1 MSLRIVPASGHSST
15 FSHIGPRSKG
25 APSAPGL
32 HDTLRAGVGPS
43 AFSALP
49 SSSSSSSTPQAI
61 SAHPLEARL
70 KAWEATQHQ
79 LRMETLRRTFG
90 MAEPIRREMELK
102 IAREGEW
109 RPLVLGN
116 GAARPGVHEDI
127 LKGRDTTVDWDD
139 VFTNETTLPVAG
151 IHDEMERKLRI

>member
-1 MSLRIVPASGHSST
+1 
-15 FSHIGPRSKG
+15 
-25 APSAPGL
+25 
-32 HDTLRAGVGPS
+32 
-43 AFSALP
+43 
-49 SSSSSSSTPQAI
+49 
-61 SAHPLEARL
+61 
-70 KAWEATQHQ
+70 
-79 LRMETLRRTFG
+79 METLRRTFG

-109 RPLVLGN
+109 RPLALGN

-139 VFTNETTLPVAG
+139 VFTNETTLPVVG